1 MRKKGSIVLNG
12 MRVENWYRPR
22 ERNTAMIIEFVIL
35 GALAAAAV
43 VGAIVVTIR
52 DGYRREPSRR
62 A

>member
-1 MRKKGSIVLNG
+1 MRIDLDLEK
-12 MRVENWYRPR
+12 ETPH
-22 ERNTAMIIEFVIL
+22 MIIEFVIL

>member
-43 VGAIVVTIR
+43 VGAIVTTLR
-52 DGYRREPSRR
+52 DGYRRVPTRR

>member
-12 MRVENWYRPR
+12 MRVENWHRPR

-43 VGAIVVTIR
+43 VGAIVTTLR
-52 DGYRREPSRR
+52 DGYRRVPTRR